1 METMGSCSKCRFLA
15 STLLCFYSILESEF
29 PGCENWATT
38 LTLQQAPLGD
48 FSVCCA
54 AGCDLQIEAMR
65 LVVRGFLRAAL
76 VWDNGGSRLKG
87 WGTKERSLELRRMR
101 SLWPTSG
108 LSCPRDSL
116 CGGIGGE
123 GAPVTEGPGQYLRHF
138 VRSAGGVPL
147 SCRADKLFQWARTGD
162 QYLCLGR

>member
-1 METMGSCSKCRFLA
+1 MGRSVKRQEELRAFRSLATVEMETMGSCSKCRFLA

-76 VWDNGGSRLKG
+76 V
-87 WGTKERSLELRRMR
+87 
-101 SLWPTSG
+101 
-108 LSCPRDSL
+108 
-116 CGGIGGE
+116 
-123 GAPVTEGPGQYLRHF
+123 
-138 VRSAGGVPL
+138 
-147 SCRADKLFQWARTGD
+147 
-162 QYLCLGR
+162 